1 MAVSSESDRAD
12 LARQAVASNPF
23 WYHTMT
29 VAPGVTT
36 PGWFDQRPVVDRL
49 PWPDVR
55 GKRCLDVGTAD
66 GFLAFELERRGAA
79 EVVATDV
86 SDHALWDH
94 PAHLR
99 RRGVEFW
106 VATAGEKKGQG
117 FRIARDLLDS
127 TVELIEVSAYELTPD
142 SVGKFDVVVCGALL
156 LHLRDPVGALEAMRS
171 VCTGHLMLTN
181 QVAPSLA
188 LVRRP
193 LAAFEGMTDHGQWWL
208 PNPAANRQLVESAG
222 FSVLRDTG
230 VYPVPS
236 DPAIRPV
243 HAMPRLACDASRDV
257 SSPAETGCL
266 TTPCWRSRREPAGWR
281 MRIAL
286 THAFCWPEVR
296 RGAERFLPSL
306 AAALARRGH
315 DVVHYSSAWSPGRST
330 DDGVTTVKLRRRFR
344 DQVRHETHFGLRMTP
359 RLAAGGFDAVHSLG
373 RHDALAADGRRRC
386 GRGCGR

>member
-230 VYPVPS
+230 VYPVPFGPS
-236 DPAIRPV
+236 HPPRPRN
-243 HAMPRLACDASRDV
+243 ATAGL
-257 SSPAETGCL
+257 
-266 TTPCWRSRREPAGWR
+266 RR
-281 MRIAL
+281 
-286 THAFCWPEVR
+286 
-296 RGAERFLPSL
+296 
-306 AAALARRGH
+306 LARRLVAG
-315 DVVHYSSAWSPGRST
+315 G
-330 DDGVTTVKLRRRFR
+330 DGVPHHAL
-344 DQVRHETHFGLRMTP
+344 
-359 RLAAGGFDAVHSLG
+359 LAKPA
-373 RHDALAADGRRRC
+373 
-386 GRGCGR
+386 